1 MLKAYLVMTNRNTKD
16 VGINGCDCHDLLSA
30 NLAMTK
36 KKFLR
41 YDRGF
46 AWYFY
51 EKQKTMT
58 MNFVLLST
66 VLPTIMLQ
74 IQKTQNYESKTIL
87 LLPVLSTEILC
98 GIRYMEY
105 NIPFLIVAFYNFL
118 RGN

>member
-51 EKQKTMT
+51 KKQKTI
-58 MNFVLLST
+58 FST
-66 VLPTIMLQ
+66 
-74 IQKTQNYESKTIL
+74 
-87 LLPVLSTEILC
+87 
-98 GIRYMEY
+98 
-105 NIPFLIVAFYNFL
+105 IVAIFYLTLMLSIRMIIQVRISYDKFFSL
-118 RGN
+118 D

>member
-1 MLKAYLVMTNRNTKD
+1 
-16 VGINGCDCHDLLSA
+16 
-30 NLAMTK
+30 MTK

-51 EKQKTMT
+51 EKQKTVT
-58 MNFVLLST
+58 MNFMLLST